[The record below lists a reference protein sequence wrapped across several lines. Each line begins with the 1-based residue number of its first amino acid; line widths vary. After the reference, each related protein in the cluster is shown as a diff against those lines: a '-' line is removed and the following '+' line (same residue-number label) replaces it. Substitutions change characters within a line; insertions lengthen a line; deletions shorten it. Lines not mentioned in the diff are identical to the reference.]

1 MGEHSER
8 RKRHEGG
15 LYRKQGVVTDKRT
28 GEQTPYD
35 YWQASRDVPAQFLP
49 DGVARKRITGSGRTA
64 KEARERLEA
73 NYATWLAKRHETATR
88 PASKRRH
95 RHALTVAEWFGLW
108 HEGLQYTEM
117 TDTMRVKYAQLYRD
131 HIDPTLGQ
139 VMLNEL
145 HADHIKVLLYDTLL
159 RERQLPPKKPG
170 GSARTVKPLG
180 ASARKNVYRTLSVM
194 LNDAVAKGRLTRS
207 PLAGV
212 KPPKITKPEAD
223 VVVLAEKALDLMEE
237 LNEAKDPNYCR
248 MLFQY
253 LGLRQAERLGLT
265 WSRIS
270 DLDGETPVLVVDQ
283 QLARH
288 EKVDDDSPKGYYIK
302 PFTKTKKGRKIVIP
316 EPFLTVLREHRDT
329 MRAWQARWADE
340 HAEWVVAH
348 AAWQAEGGVK
358 RDEPKEPGPRPEFAD
373 LVFLREDGGLITP
386 KQDTTD
392 WHAVLGEHDLP
403 YWRAHLNRHITA
415 TLLAN
420 LEPPPPEATVR
431 AILGHETEAMMLYY
445 TQIRTKTQREPMKAY
460 GEAFTAGQG
469 KKARKAAT
477 PPR

>member
-1 MGEHSER
+1 MGEAKER

-15 LYRKQGVVTDKRT
+15 LYRKQGVVTDTRT
-28 GEQTPYD
+28 GQKTAYD

-49 DGVARKRITGSGRTA
+49 DGVARKRITGSGKTA
-64 KEARERLEA
+64 KEARERLET
-73 NYATWLAKRHETATR
+73 NYATWLAQRNEQAAKPAT
-88 PASKRRH
+88 KRRH
-95 RHALTVAEWFGLW
+95 RNALTVAEWFTLW
-108 HEGLQYTEM
+108 HDSLQYTEM

-145 HADHIKVLLYDTLL
+145 HADQIRVLLFDILM
-159 RERQLPPKKPG
+159 RERQLPPKKPDG
-170 GSARTVKPLG
+170 KSRTVKPLG

-194 LNDAVAKGRLTRS
+194 LNDAVAKGRLSRS

-223 VVVLAEKALDLMEE
+223 VVALAEQALDLMEQ
-237 LNEAKDPNYCR
+237 LNKAKDPNYCR

-288 EKVDDDSPKGYYIK
+288 ERFNDERPKGYYIK

-316 EPFLTVLREHRDT
+316 EPFLSVLRKHRAT
-329 MRAWQARWADE
+329 WLSWQKQWQSAQTDWE
-340 HAEWVVAH
+340 VAH
-348 AAWQAEGGVK
+348 EAWRNEGGAK
-358 RDEPKEPGPRPEFAD
+358 RDEPKRPGPRPEFAD
-373 LVFLREDGGLITP
+373 LVFLRQDGGLITP
-386 KQDTTD
+386 KQDTAD
-392 WHAVLGEHDLP
+392 WHEVLNEHGLT

-415 TLLAN
+415 TILAN
-420 LEPPPPEATVR
+420 LEPAPPEATVR

-460 GEAFTAGQG
+460 GQAFAAG
-469 KKARKAAT
+469 KARKAKK
-477 PPR
+477 